1 MDFPAHSGK
10 NPNPRKHPKHESMSE
25 QWRIRKRV
33 RRKPRRG
40 ASGPGTLAAAFAR
53 PAAAGAFAYPGFEL
67 PEDGGTG
74 RRLASG
80 SLALLIHLGLLGV
93 FIIASSLAPVIK
105 EELIPVQIIKEEP
118 PPPPEEPAAAPKAL
132 AERRPLPFNPQ
143 VQSVA
148 PQIVNPNVIAAASPA
163 VVAEAIQ
170 MDAVNSVAT
179 PTQIATSNAVIVER
193 VSTVNS
199 VARATA
205 SAVDVSNTA
214 PAVRGPTRIDAP
226 VGASV
231 GPRQVTAAVVTPT
244 MGTGLEIGNGVGS
257 SVAEGVVSS
266 RDVIGS
272 PDGALI
278 VSVDTQV
285 GDGLLHGP
293 GGGDGT
299 ATGTEVVSQRSCLQ
313 RPAVKSYIAK
323 VRDRT
328 MSRWVLPPG
337 VAAQKKVTLRFRI
350 DAAGST
356 SSISVVRAEDNALGA
371 SAVDALRAA
380 SPFPAMPDDARCLT
394 RVPIVGT
401 FSNPVA
407 G

>member
-1 MDFPAHSGK
+1 
-10 NPNPRKHPKHESMSE
+10 MSE

-33 RRKPRRG
+33 RKKPRRG
-40 ASGPGTLAAAFAR
+40 AGSPGTLAVAFTR
-53 PAAAGAFAYPGFEL
+53 PAAAGAIEYPGFEL
-67 PEDGGTG
+67 PDDGGTG

-80 SLALLIHLGLLGV
+80 TLALLIHLGLLGIL
-93 FIIASSLAPVIK
+93 IIASSLAPVIK
-105 EELIPVQIIKEEP
+105 DELIPVQIIKEEVP

-163 VVAEAIQ
+163 VVAEALQ
-170 MDAVNSVAT
+170 MDAVNSVAA
-179 PTQIATSNAVIVER
+179 PTQIAGASAVVVER
-193 VSTVNS
+193 VSAVNS

-205 SAVDVSNTA
+205 SAVDITNSA
-214 PAVRGPTRIDAP
+214 PAVRGPTKIDAP
-226 VGASV
+226 AGASV

-244 MGTGLEIGNGVGS
+244 MGTGLEIGNGIGS

-272 PDGALI
+272 PEGALI
-278 VSVDTQV
+278 VSVDTEV
-285 GDGLLHGP
+285 GDGLLQGP
-293 GGGDGT
+293 GGGSGT
-299 ATGTEVVSQRSCLQ
+299 ATGTEVVSQRSCLG
-313 RPAVKSYIAK
+313 RPAVQSYLAK
-323 VRDRT
+323 VKDRT

-337 VAAQKKVTLRFRI
+337 VDPRKQVKLRFRL
-350 DAAGST
+350 DAAGSAN
-356 SSISVVRAEDNALGA
+356 SISIVRAEDNALGA